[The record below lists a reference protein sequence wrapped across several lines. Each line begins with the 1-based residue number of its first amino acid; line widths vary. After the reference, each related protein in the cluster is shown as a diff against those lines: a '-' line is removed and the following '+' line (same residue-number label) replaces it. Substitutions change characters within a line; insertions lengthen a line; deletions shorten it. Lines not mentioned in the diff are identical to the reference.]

1 MTDAGDELLPT
12 ASTPG
17 PLERATPA
25 GVGEKRKA
33 SLDYKLRAM
42 NHEL

>member
-1 MTDAGDELLPT
+1 MPAMSDEPFPT
-12 ASTPG
+12 SSTPG

-33 SLDYKLRAM
+33 SLDYKL
-42 NHEL
+42 